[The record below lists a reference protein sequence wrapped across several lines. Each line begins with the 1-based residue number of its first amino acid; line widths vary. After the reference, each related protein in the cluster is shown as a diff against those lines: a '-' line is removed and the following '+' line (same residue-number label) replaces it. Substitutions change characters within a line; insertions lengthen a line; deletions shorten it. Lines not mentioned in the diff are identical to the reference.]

1 MKKRIFPSILFIL
14 GLCSYL
20 QAQTSCN
27 ADAGEPIVTTFD
39 VCPDNLAALSFDDI
53 FGSPTGDYTD
63 INGNVEDVATIQA
76 LVAVND
82 MNDIITISNGPAIDL
97 SSLQVGETACIYTL
111 AYAPSTVAIS
121 ANTLCTI
128 PGINTLFDFCSSPI
142 PDDFTLSD
150 YLNDLINVTGI
161 NIDELDEFITEGI
174 VITIDIVVT
183 IPTGFCGALSDT
195 PSCITVTDSA
205 CVVIPPDE
213 VPTLGQW
220 GLIILALLLINV
232 SLLGIR
238 QKNVDKIILQNGK
251 KP

>member
-39 VCPDNLAALSFDDI
+39 VCPDNLATLSFDNI
-53 FGSPTGDYTD
+53 FGNPSGGYTD
-63 INGNVEDVATIQA
+63 IDGGFEDVATIQA
-76 LVAVND
+76 LIAVDD
-82 MNDIITISNGPAIDL
+82 MDNAIVISNGTTIDL
-97 SSLQVGETACIYTL
+97 SSIQVGETVCIYSL
-111 AYAPSTVAIS
+111 AYAPSTVSIS
-121 ANTLCTI
+121 ANTLCGI
-128 PGINTLFDFCSSPI
+128 PPFGNLFDFCSSPI
-142 PDDFTLSD
+142 PDDFSLSD
-150 YLNDLINVTGI
+150 YLNTIINTVGPI
-161 NIDELDEFITEGI
+161 SIDELGEFLTEGL
-174 VITIDIVVT
+174 VIDMVT
-183 IPTGFCGALSDT
+183 NFPTGFCGALSDT

-251 KP
+251 RP